1 MCMTAVS
8 AQKFRAINF
17 AIRGSSCNSPLAAIY
32 GNSID
37 TIEEDISTLLI
48 TTIMESYADKVN
60 VFNLYFSNGDTGDN
74 LIGSWT
80 SEFSCSMIYGF
91 EPQKDLGQRASC
103 MQTENALYFYVVQR
117 AVQLFKNAIFYADVT
132 LDNGTRVV
140 SNKTNGPLMYG
151 HPACSC
157 LLTLYKREVITDLKH
172 SFVEEKLTETLF
184 VDGKSVPI
192 SDNRIVLT
200 TSNVHI
206 RYCVS
211 PLETFTGCVYLNDQ
225 SIGRFNA
232 SCFVHDFQFQY
243 IYRGHLLV
251 FTIRE
256 TSTCMRQIS
265 RHILMTPDDTYR
277 NPT

>member
-1 MCMTAVS
+1 MQSFPVLPVHFLGFIIFNLCMTAVS

-32 GNSID
+32 GNPID
-37 TIEEDISTLLI
+37 TIEEDLSTLLI

-60 VFNLYFSNGDTGDN
+60 AFNLYFSNGDTGDS

-91 EPQKDLGQRASC
+91 EAQKGLGQRASC
-103 MQTENALYFYVVQR
+103 MQTENAFYFYVIQR
-117 AVQLFKNAIFYADVT
+117 AVQPFKNAIFYADVT
-132 LDNGTRVV
+132 LDNGTKVV
-140 SNKTNGPLMYG
+140 SNKTDGPLMY
-151 HPACSC
+151 
-157 LLTLYKREVITDLKH
+157 
-172 SFVEEKLTETLF
+172 EKLTETLF

-200 TSNVHI
+200 SSNVHI

-211 PLETFTGCVYLNDQ
+211 PLETFTGCVYLNDR

-251 FTIRE
+251 FIIRE

-265 RHILMTPDDTYR
+265 RHILMTPG
-277 NPT
+277 